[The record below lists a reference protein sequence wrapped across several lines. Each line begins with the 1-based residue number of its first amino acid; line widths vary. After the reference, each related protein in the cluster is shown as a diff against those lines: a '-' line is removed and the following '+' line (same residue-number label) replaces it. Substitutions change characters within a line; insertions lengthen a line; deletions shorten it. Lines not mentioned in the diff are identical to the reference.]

1 MAYKIIDR
9 CVCCH
14 TCATNCPVEAITFHG
29 SQYWIDPEVCISCGT
44 CAELCPQSIIEDQAA
59 EKVEPVP
66 HAPEEKRCDLCVIGA
81 GGGGLVAAIR
91 FAQLTGKKV
100 IVLEKAKKCGGS
112 TTLAHNWFTGYNRW
126 HQEAGIPDQTEK
138 LLKYCIKEAQGCLPD
153 SLVEKVLRNTG
164 RFFEWLVDFDEK
176 EARECFA
183 IGRGP
188 MGALGIDY
196 PDRKFENLKCHDPAI
211 GPGWAGTYLIRKM
224 LQVAPKLGVEIYTQH
239 GAVELLTDE
248 NGNVNG
254 VVAENPGGILTV
266 HAGAVVLATGGF
278 SGNDEKLREFEPNFF
293 DGGIPVHRFSPVTCS
308 GDGMTLSKPLGAWC
322 NMKKTKLNK
331 FGPVHHP
338 YTASGC
344 GMAGF
349 GAMMVDFRGNLLEM
363 PMGPMGDTSF
373 LDSLPEHAVWY
384 IVPEKTVEKNLRD
397 SVAHPREGNKG
408 MTYEDYRAEIDFE
421 LRSQGPAYCGETLE
435 ELAEKLGMDPAIFK
449 ASVQAY
455 NDSLKEPKMPMMPF
469 APKDEDESDPS
480 FHNEDVD
487 HGEDGPGLPPPP
499 PAEPVEGGPFYAFL
513 GQRFAEGAFG
523 GVMTNED
530 VEVIREDGS
539 VIPGLYAVGDA
550 ASTWYTRGVLGPL
563 TELTWAVNSGYFAA
577 DSAKNYLDQAI

>member
-1 MAYKIIDR
+1 MAYKIADR

-14 TCATNCPVEAITFHG
+14 TCATNCPVEAITFQG

-44 CAELCPQSIIEDQAA
+44 CAELCPQSIIVDESAPTATPQ
-59 EKVEPVP
+59 P
-66 HAPEEKRCDLCVIGA
+66 HATEYIDCDLCVLGA
-81 GGGGLVAAIR
+81 GGGGLVAAVR
-91 FAQLTGKKV
+91 AAQLSGKKV
-100 IVLEKAKKCGGS
+100 LVLEKAKKVGGS
-112 TTLAHNWFTGYNRW
+112 TTFAHNWFTGRMRW
-126 HQEAGIPDQTEK
+126 HEEAGIPDNSAK
-138 LLKYCIKEAQGCLPD
+138 LLEYCIREAQGQLPD
-153 SLVEKVLRNTG
+153 SLVEKIFKNTG
-164 RFFEWLVDFDEK
+164 KFFEWLVDWDEQ

-188 MGALGIDY
+188 MGAIGIDY

-224 LQVAPKLGVEIYTQH
+224 MQVCEKLGIEVRTEHEAVALLQNET
-239 GAVELLTDE
+239 GAVT
-248 NGNVNG
+248 G
-254 VVAENPGGILTV
+254 VIANNPGGQVKV
-266 HAGAVVLATGGF
+266 HASAVILATGGF
-278 SGNDEKLREFEPNFF
+278 SGNDEKLKRREPSFF

-308 GDGMTLSKPLGAWC
+308 GDGMDLAEQVGGWV

-349 GAMMVDFRGNLLEM
+349 GAAMVDFRGNLKEM

-373 LDSLPEHAVWY
+373 LDAIPEHAIWY
-384 IVPEKTVEKNLRD
+384 IVPEDVVEKNLRD
-397 SVAHPREGNKG
+397 SVDRPREGNRG

-421 LRSQGPAYCGETLE
+421 LRSKGPAYCADTLE
-435 ELAEKLGMDPAIFK
+435 GLAEKLGMDPAVFT
-449 ASVQAY
+449 ASIAAY
-455 NDSLKEPKMPMMPF
+455 NEGLK
-469 APKDEDESDPS
+469 APKPPMKPFQVEEGEAGNPS
-480 FHNEDVD
+480 FED
-487 HGEDGPGLPPPP
+487 DGPGLPPPP
-499 PAEPVEGGPFYAFL
+499 PATPIVHGPFYAFL

-530 VEVIREDGS
+530 IEVIRPDGS

-550 ASTWYTRGVLGPL
+550 ASTWYTRGILGPL
-563 TELTWAVNSGYFAA
+563 TELTWAVNSGFIAGENAA
-577 DSAKNYLDQAI
+577 AKLR

>member
-14 TCATNCPVEAITFHG
+14 TCATNCPVEAITFQG

-44 CAELCPQSIIEDQAA
+44 CAPLCPQSIIEDEDAP
-59 EKVEPVP
+59 KVAPAP
-66 HAPEEKRCDLCVIGA
+66 HAPEECSCDLCVIGA

-138 LLKYCIKEAQGCLPD
+138 LLKYCIREAQGCLPD

-196 PDRKFENLKCHDPAI
+196 PDRKFENLNCHDPAI

-224 LQVAPKLGVEIYTQH
+224 LQVAPTLGVEVYTQH
-239 GAVELLTDE
+239 EAVKLLTDE
-248 NGNVNG
+248 NGAVNG
-254 VVAENPGGILTV
+254 VVANNPGGTVTV

-278 SGNDEKLREFEPNFF
+278 SGNDEKLKKFEPNFF

-308 GDGMTLSKPLGAWC
+308 GDGMLLSEPLGAWC

-344 GMAGF
+344 AMAGF
-349 GAMMVDFRGNLLEM
+349 GSMMVDFRGNLVEM
-363 PMGPMGDTSF
+363 PMGPMGDTAF
-373 LDSLPEHAVWY
+373 LDNLPEHAVWY
-384 IVPEKTVEKNLRD
+384 IVSEKTVDEKLRD

-408 MTYEDYRAEIDFE
+408 MTYDDYRAEIDFE
-421 LRSQGPAYCGETLE
+421 LKSRGPAYCADTLE
-435 ELAEKLGMDPAIFK
+435 GLAEKLGMDPAVFT
-449 ASVQAY
+449 ASVSAY
-455 NDSLKEPKMPMMPF
+455 NESLKEPKPPMMPF
-469 APKDEDESDPS
+469 EPENEEDAGNPS
-480 FHNEDVD
+480 FHNDDVD
-487 HGEDGPGLPPPP
+487 S
-499 PAEPVEGGPFYAFL
+499 
-513 GQRFAEGAFG
+513 
-523 GVMTNED
+523 
-530 VEVIREDGS
+530 I
-539 VIPGLYAVGDA
+539 
-550 ASTWYTRGVLGPL
+550 
-563 TELTWAVNSGYFAA
+563 
-577 DSAKNYLDQAI
+577 SAILC

>member
-1 MAYKIIDR
+1 MAFKIMDR

-14 TCATNCPVEAITFHG
+14 TCATNCPVEAITFKG
-29 SQYWIDPEVCISCGT
+29 SQYWIDPDKCISCGT
-44 CAELCPQSIIEDQAA
+44 CAELCPQSIIADPEA
-59 EKVEPVP
+59 PVVPPQP
-66 HAPEEKRCDLCVIGA
+66 HERREMTCDLCVLGA
-81 GGGGLVAAIR
+81 GGSGLVSAIR
-91 FAQLTGKKV
+91 FAQNTGKKV

-112 TTLAHNWFTGYNRW
+112 TNFAHNWFTGYNRW
-126 HQEAGIPDQTEK
+126 HEEAGVPDQTEK
-138 LLKYCIKEAQGCLPD
+138 LLQYCIREAQGCLPD

-164 RFFEWLVDFDEK
+164 RFFEWLVDLDEK

-188 MGALGIDY
+188 MGAIGIDY

-211 GPGWAGTYLIRKM
+211 GPGWAGTYLIRKL
-224 LQVAPKLGVEIYTQH
+224 LQVAPEFGVEVYTEH
-239 GAVELLTDE
+239 EAVELLQDE
-248 NGNVNG
+248 AGRISG
-254 VVAENPGGILTV
+254 VLAKDPGGETLV
-266 HAGAVVLATGGF
+266 HAKAVVMATGGF
-278 SGNDEKLREFEPNFF
+278 SGNDEKLKEFEPNFF
-293 DGGIPVHRFSPVTCS
+293 DGGYPVHRFSPVTCS

-349 GAMMVDFRGNLLEM
+349 GSLMVDFRGNKLEM
-363 PMGPMGDTSF
+363 PMGPMGDTTL

-384 IVPEKTVEKNLRD
+384 IVAEDTVEKNLRD
-397 SVAHPREGNKG
+397 SVEHPREGNNN

-421 LRSQGPAYCGETLE
+421 LRSEGPAYCGETLE
-435 ELAEKLGMDPAIFK
+435 ELAEKLGMDPAVLT
-449 ASVQAY
+449 ASVAAY
-455 NDSLKEPKMPMMPF
+455 NEELKKPGKPMMPF
-469 APKDEDESDPS
+469 EMKDDEAGNPS
-480 FHNEDVD
+480 FKNDDVD
-487 HGEDGPGLPPPP
+487 KDDGPGLPPPP
-499 PAEPVEGGPFYAFL
+499 PANPIVQGPFYAFL

-539 VIPGLYAVGDA
+539 VIDGLYAVGDA

-577 DSAKNYLDQAI
+577 DSVAKYLG

>member
-1 MAYKIIDR
+1 MAYKIMDR

-14 TCATNCPVEAITFHG
+14 TCATNCPVEAITFKG
-29 SQYWIDPEVCISCGT
+29 SQYWINPEVCISCGT
-44 CAELCPQSIIEDQAA
+44 CAELCPQSIIADPEA
-59 EKVEPVP
+59 PVLT
-66 HAPEEKRCDLCVIGA
+66 PESHERREMECDLCVLGA
-81 GGGGLVAAIR
+81 GGSGLVSAIR
-91 FAQLTGKKV
+91 FAQNTGKKV

-112 TTLAHNWFTGYNRW
+112 TNFAHNWFTGYNRW
-126 HQEAGIPDQTEK
+126 HEEAGVPDQTEK
-138 LLKYCIKEAQGCLPD
+138 LLAYCIREAQGCLPD
-153 SLVEKVLRNTG
+153 SLVEKVLKNTG

-188 MGALGIDY
+188 MGAIGIDY

-224 LQVAPKLGVEIYTQH
+224 LQVAPNYGVEVYTEH
-239 GAVELLTDE
+239 EAVELLQDE
-248 NGNVNG
+248 NGRISG
-254 VVAENPGGILTV
+254 VLAKDPGGETLV
-266 HAGAVVLATGGF
+266 HAKAVVLATGGF
-278 SGNDEKLREFEPNFF
+278 SGNDEKLKEFEPNWF
-293 DGGIPVHRFSPVTCS
+293 DGGYPVHRFSPVTCS

-349 GAMMVDFRGNLLEM
+349 GALMVDFRGNKVQM
-363 PMGPMGDTSF
+363 PMGPMGDTTL

-384 IVPEKTVEKNLRD
+384 IVPEATVEKNLRD
-397 SVAHPREGNKG
+397 SVERPREGNKG

-421 LRSQGPAYCGETLE
+421 LRSEGPAYCADTVTG
-435 ELAEKLGMDPAIFK
+435 LAEMLGMDPAVLQGSIDAFNEELKKPK
-449 ASVQAY
+449 A
-455 NDSLKEPKMPMMPF
+455 PMMPF
-469 APKDEDESDPS
+469 ERKDDEAGNPS
-480 FHNEDVD
+480 FRNDDVD
-487 HGEDGPGLPPPP
+487 KDDGPGLPPPS
-499 PAEPVEGGPFYAFL
+499 PAAPIVEGPYYAFL

-550 ASTWYTRGVLGPL
+550 ASTWYTRGILGPL

-577 DSAKNYLDQAI
+577 DGVEKYLA

>member
-14 TCATNCPVEAITFHG
+14 TCATNCPVEAITFQG

-44 CAELCPQSIIEDQAA
+44 CAPLCPQSIIEDENAPQITPA
-59 EKVEPVP
+59 P
-66 HAPEEKRCDLCVIGA
+66 HAPEERSCDLCVIGA

-112 TTLAHNWFTGYNRW
+112 TNLAHNWFTGYNRW

-138 LLKYCIKEAQGCLPD
+138 LLKYCIREAQGCLPN

-176 EARECFA
+176 EARDCFA

-211 GPGWAGTYLIRKM
+211 GPGWAGTYLVRKM
-224 LQVAPKLGVEIYTQH
+224 LQVAPTLGVEVYTQH
-239 GAVELLTDE
+239 EAVKLLTDE
-248 NGNVNG
+248 NGAVSG
-254 VVAENPGGILTV
+254 VVANNPGGTVTV

-278 SGNDEKLREFEPNFF
+278 SGNDEKLRKFEPNFF
-293 DGGIPVHRFSPVTCS
+293 DGGIPVHRFSPITCS
-308 GDGMTLSKPLGAWC
+308 GDGMLLSEPLGAWC

-344 GMAGF
+344 AMAGF
-349 GAMMVDFRGNLLEM
+349 GSMMVDFRGNLVEM

-373 LDSLPEHAVWY
+373 LDNLPEHAVWY
-384 IVPEKTVEKNLRD
+384 IVSEKTVEEKLRD

-421 LRSQGPAYCGETLE
+421 LKSRGPAY
-435 ELAEKLGMDPAIFK
+435 
-449 ASVQAY
+449 
-455 NDSLKEPKMPMMPF
+455 
-469 APKDEDESDPS
+469 
-480 FHNEDVD
+480 
-487 HGEDGPGLPPPP
+487 
-499 PAEPVEGGPFYAFL
+499 
-513 GQRFAEGAFG
+513 
-523 GVMTNED
+523 
-530 VEVIREDGS
+530 
-539 VIPGLYAVGDA
+539 
-550 ASTWYTRGVLGPL
+550 
-563 TELTWAVNSGYFAA
+563 
-577 DSAKNYLDQAI
+577 

>member
-1 MAYKIIDR
+1 MAFKIMDR

-14 TCATNCPVEAITFHG
+14 SCATNCPVEAITFKG
-29 SQYWIDPEVCISCGT
+29 SQYWIDPEKCISCGT
-44 CAELCPQSIIEDQAA
+44 CAELCPQSIIADPEAPVEVPQAHERI
-59 EKVEPVP
+59 EKT
-66 HAPEEKRCDLCVIGA
+66 CDLCVLGA
-81 GGGGLVAAIR
+81 GGSGLVSAIR
-91 FAQLTGKKV
+91 FAQNTGKKV

-112 TTLAHNWFTGYNRW
+112 TTFAHNWFTGYNRW
-126 HQEAGIPDQTEK
+126 HEEAGVPDQTEK
-138 LLKYCIKEAQGCLPD
+138 LLEYCIREAQGCLPD
-153 SLVEKVLRNTG
+153 SLVEKVLKNTG
-164 RFFEWLVDFDEK
+164 RFFEWLVDLDEK

-188 MGALGIDY
+188 MGAIGIDY

-224 LQVAPKLGVEIYTQH
+224 QQVAPQFGVEIYTQH
-239 GAVELLTDE
+239 EAVELLTDE
-248 NGNVNG
+248 NGNISG
-254 VVAENPGGILTV
+254 VLAKDPGGETLV
-266 HAGAVVLATGGF
+266 HAKAVVLATGGF
-278 SGNDEKLREFEPNFF
+278 SGNDEKLKEFEPDFF
-293 DGGIPVHRFSPVTCS
+293 DGGYPVHRFSPVTCS

-349 GAMMVDFRGNLLEM
+349 GSLMVDFRGNKLEM
-363 PMGPMGDTSF
+363 PMGPMGDTTL

-384 IVPEKTVEKNLRD
+384 IVSEETVEKNLRD
-397 SVAHPREGNKG
+397 SVEHPREGNHG

-421 LRSQGPAYCGETLE
+421 LRSEGPAYCGNTLE
-435 ELAEKLGMDPAIFK
+435 ELAEKLNMDPKVLI
-449 ASVQAY
+449 ASIDAY
-455 NDSLKEPKMPMMPF
+455 NEELKHPKPMGMPF
-469 APKDEDESDPS
+469 EMKDDEAGNPS
-480 FHNEDVD
+480 FKNEDVD
-487 HGEDGPGLPPPP
+487 KDDGPGLPPPP
-499 PAEPVEGGPFYAFL
+499 PSKPIVEGPFYAFL

-577 DSAKNYLDQAI
+577 DSVEKYLA